1 MVTLD
6 FISRSIKPIKF
17 IIDCIKKMCISN
29 RKGTYDLDYWGT
41 FYDTV
46 IKYQICWI

>member
-29 RKGTYDLDYWGT
+29 RKGTYDLDY
-41 FYDTV
+41 
-46 IKYQICWI
+46 